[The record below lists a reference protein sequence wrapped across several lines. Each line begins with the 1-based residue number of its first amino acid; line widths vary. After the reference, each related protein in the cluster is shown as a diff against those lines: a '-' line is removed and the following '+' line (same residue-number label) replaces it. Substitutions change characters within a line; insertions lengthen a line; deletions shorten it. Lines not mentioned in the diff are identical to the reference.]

1 MLHHALETS
10 AFPLLEFVP
19 GLDLLFSGTAH
30 DHYDIDPTAG
40 PVLTHTPLTHGFLS
54 SLRPIQLLEHAHL
67 RLITSIF
74 AQICEAVAL
83 TMAFLFNRAMTFSRR
98 ILSSLMAAS
107 STKTVSVSVGWS
119 SNFVTLVS
127 LLVVPL
133 PVPYLNTLFH
143 GFQSGT
149 PGSRV

>member
-10 AFPLLEFVP
+10 AFALLEFVP

-30 DHYDIDPTAG
+30 DDYDIDPTAD
-40 PVLTHTPLTHGFLS
+40 PALTPTPLTHGFLS
-54 SLRPIQLLEHAHL
+54 SLRPIQLLEHVPL
-67 RLITSIF
+67 RLTSIF

-83 TMAFLFNRAMTFSRR
+83 TMAFLFIRAMTFSRR

-107 STKTVSVSVGWS
+107 STKTVSVSVGSS